1 MRVLVT
7 GAAGFI
13 GAHCCRQLL
22 DEDVDVVGLD
32 NFDPFYDR
40 KIKEEGLVA
49 LRGQRGF
56 RFVEG
61 DIRDEMLV
69 RKELT
74 GVDVIVHLAARA
86 GVRPSIAQPVLYS
99 SINVEGTVQLL
110 EACRALGIRRF
121 VFGSS
126 SSVYGD
132 TTDPPFRED
141 APAVDPISPYAATK
155 RAGELL
161 CKVYRHLY
169 GMRIASLRFFTVYGP
184 RQRPDLAIHRFARLM
199 AEDATIQQYGDGSS
213 ERDYT
218 HVDDIVQGVLGA
230 LRWAEADEPAHEAFN
245 LGGSNTVSLNRLIEL
260 IGTALGV
267 EPRIERLPC
276 QPGDVLRTCADISK
290 ARRELGY
297 NPLVAIED
305 GIPAFVEWFRNYHG
319 TQSPTAG

>member
-1 MRVLVT
+1 MRMLVT

-13 GAHCCRQLL
+13 GAHCCCRLL
-22 DEDVDVVGLD
+22 DEGFEVVGLD

-40 KIKEEGLVA
+40 RIKEEGLSA
-49 LRGQRGF
+49 LQGRQGF

-61 DIRDEMLV
+61 DIRDATLV
-69 RKELT
+69 RKELR
-74 GVDVIVHLAARA
+74 GVDLIVHLAARA
-86 GVRPSIAQPVLYS
+86 GVRPSIEQPVLYS

-110 EACRALGIRRF
+110 EACQTMGIGRF

-132 TTDPPFRED
+132 TTQPPFRED

-161 CKVYRHLY
+161 CKVYQHLY

-184 RQRPDLAIHRFARLM
+184 RQRPDLAIHRFTRLM
-199 AEDATIQQYGDGSS
+199 ASGATIQQFGDGSS

-218 HVDDIVQGVLGA
+218 HVDDILQGVLGA
-230 LRWAEADEPAHEAFN
+230 IRWVQDDEPAYGVFN
-245 LGGSNTVSLNRLIEL
+245 LGGSNTVTLHRLIEL
-260 IGTALGV
+260 IATALGV
-267 EPRIERLPC
+267 EPRVEQMPH
-276 QPGDVLRTCADISK
+276 QAGDVRRTYADISK
-290 ARRELGY
+290 AQRDLGY
-297 NPLVAIED
+297 TPSVAIED

-319 TQSPTAG
+319 TQSATTG